1 MRQKLFYFALC
12 AFLLNAACATM
23 LNAVTLDQLIKQ
35 GIALRD
41 SGKVQEAVVKFKE
54 ALKAKPNH
62 SGANYE
68 LGVTYLHLGDGANA
82 EKYITNALNYRYDQI
97 KARTA
102 LISAFLL
109 GGKTQEA
116 IMEIQ
121 TVLDLKPK
129 SPELHTLLGDAY
141 LQKTG
146 TLALAEEEYQTALS
160 LDSNYVPA
168 IVGMGNYFKAKRQPA
183 DAFVMFEK
191 AIKRNSKYAPAYYSY
206 ALVLA
211 EKKIYDKS
219 VLQLNEYVKL
229 EPNDPKGYTKLAD
242 IYSKV
247 AETVPQEKIKYYET
261 AIANVNLAVA
271 YGDTSLGT
279 LKFLSFL
286 MRKAVR
292 PSDNKEVLKKILAKT
307 PDDVN
312 TWIELGQT
320 YAKLD
325 SYALAIPAYYK
336 ALAIDTLQWTN
347 LAFTMGFAYYQVNK
361 FDSAVVMF
369 SEKIKRDTL
378 AAGAYFNRAL
388 AYLQLKKNESKA
400 VSDLEKGIKIQP
412 NHIQGHLW
420 LAQTYHFLGNK
431 AKARIEYNTVLKL
444 DPKNQDARKGIKML
458 DQVVTTTGGE
468 KIDYTDDYDPGDTLY

>member
-1 MRQKLFYFALC
+1 MRQRIF
-12 AFLLNAACATM
+12 FLAVCGIILNAACATM
-23 LNAVTLDQLIKQ
+23 LNAVSLDQLIKQ

-41 SGKVQEAVVKFKE
+41 SGKVYEAIDRFNQ
-54 ALKAKPNH
+54 ALKAKPKH

-68 LGVTYLHLGDGANA
+68 LGKTYLKINDGANA
-82 EKYITNALNYRYDQI
+82 EKYLTNALNYGYDQL
-97 KARTA
+97 KTRTA
-102 LISAFLL
+102 LITAYLISA
-109 GGKTQEA
+109 KTQEA

-146 TLALAEEEYQTALS
+146 TLALAEEEYRTALG

-168 IVGMGNYFKAKRQPA
+168 IVGMGNYFKAKRQPSE
-183 DAFVMFEK
+183 AFVMFEK
-191 AIKRNSKYAPAYYSY
+191 AIKLNPKYAPAYYSY

-211 EKKIYDKS
+211 EKKMYDKS
-219 VLQLNEYVKL
+219 VLQLNEFIKL

-247 AETVPQEKIKYYET
+247 AETVPQEKVKYFEA
-261 AIANVNLAVA
+261 AIGNVNLAVS
-271 YGDTSLGT
+271 YGDTTLGT

-292 PSDNKEVLKKILAKT
+292 PADNKEVLKKILVKT
-307 PDDVN
+307 PDDVT

-325 SYALAIPAYYK
+325 SYALALPAYRK

-347 LAFTMGFAYYQVNK
+347 LAFTMGFAYYQVSK
-361 FDSAVVMF
+361 FDTAVVMF
-369 SEKIKRDTL
+369 TEKIKRDTL

-388 AYLQLKKNESKA
+388 ARIMINKNDPNIVK
-400 VSDLEKGIKIQP
+400 DFEKGLKIQP
-412 NHIQGHLW
+412 NYIQGHLW

-431 AKARIEYNTVLKL
+431 AKARAEYTAVLKL
-444 DPKNQDARKGIKML
+444 DSKNKDAKEGLRLL
-458 DQVVTTTGGE
+458 DQVVIAPVE
-468 KIDYTDDYDPGDTLY
+468 KVDYRDDYDPGDTLY

>member
-1 MRQKLFYFALC
+1 MRQKLFYIAVCGL
-12 AFLLNAACATM
+12 LLNAACATM
-23 LNAVTLDQLIKQ
+23 LNAVSLDQLVKQ

-41 SGKVQEAVVKFKE
+41 SGKVHEAVNRFNE
-54 ALKAKPNH
+54 ALKAKPKH
-62 SGANYE
+62 STANYE
-68 LGVTYLHLGDGANA
+68 LGKTYLKLGDAANA
-82 EKYITNALNYRYDQI
+82 EKYLNLALTYGYDQL

-102 LISAFLL
+102 LISAYLM
-109 GGKTQEA
+109 GAKTQEA

-129 SPELHTLLGDAY
+129 SPELHALLGDAY

-146 TLALAEEEYQTALS
+146 TLALAEEEYRTALG

-168 IVGMGNYFKAKRQPA
+168 IVGMGNYFKAKRQPT

-191 AIKRNSKYAPAYYSY
+191 ALKLNPKYAPAYYSY

-211 EKKIYDKS
+211 EKKMYDKS
-219 VLQLNEYVKL
+219 ILQLNEYIKL

-261 AIANVNLAVA
+261 AIANVNLAIA

-286 MRKAVR
+286 MRKAVH
-292 PSDNKEVLKKILAKT
+292 PSDNKEVLKKILVKT
-307 PDDVN
+307 PDDVT

-325 SYALAIPAYYK
+325 SYALAIPVYHK
-336 ALAIDTLQWTN
+336 ALAIDTMQWMN
-347 LAFTMGFAYYQVNK
+347 LAFTMGFAYYQVSK

-369 SEKIKRDTL
+369 TEKIKRDTL

-388 AYLQLKKNESKA
+388 AYLQLKKSESKA

-412 NHIQGHLW
+412 NYIQGHLW

-431 AKARIEYNTVLKL
+431 AKARIEYKAVLKL
-444 DPKNQDARKGIKML
+444 DPKNQDAQKGIKML
-458 DQVVTTTGGE
+458 DQVVTSTGGE